1 LFLWCIVTLLHR
13 FFERREIY
21 VLQVPFVGFGCM
33 DNGLMILF
41 EHEIEMTIGDKL
53 HAQNLCLDL

>member
-1 LFLWCIVTLLHR
+1 
-13 FFERREIY
+13 
-21 VLQVPFVGFGCM
+21 M

-53 HAQNLCLDL
+53 HARMSDLQC